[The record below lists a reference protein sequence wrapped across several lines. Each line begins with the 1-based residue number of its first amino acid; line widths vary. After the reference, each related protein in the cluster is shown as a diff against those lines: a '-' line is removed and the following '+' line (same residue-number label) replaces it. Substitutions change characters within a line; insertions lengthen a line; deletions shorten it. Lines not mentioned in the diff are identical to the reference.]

1 MQRLFCS
8 NLEKIAGKLYI
19 CGSLGAYFMKNF
31 FSLTMPQLKDYL
43 AELGKEKF
51 RAQQLFRWVYVQGET
66 EIKNMTNL
74 SKKFRE
80 ELPNYLTF
88 ELPKVVEQLDSVD
101 GTRKLL
107 FDVGDNMTV
116 ETVLIPS
123 EDRLTICLSS
133 EVGCN
138 MACRFCYTGKQK
150 LKKRLSTEQIVG
162 QYVQAAKTLEGE
174 DRRITNIV
182 FMGMGEPLDNCDAV
196 FNSIEIITAD
206 YGFNLSRKRV
216 TVSTSGIVP
225 EMHRVWEA
233 KVRLAVSL
241 NAAYDEI
248 RNVVMPVN
256 RRWPLE
262 VLLET
267 CKEFCA
273 QTKDSITFEYV
284 LLKDVTDSLED
295 ARKLPKLLKG
305 IPCKVN
311 LIPFNEHPGSEY
323 KRPNRQRVL
332 TFQKVLMEAGMQTL
346 IRRTMG
352 RDIYAACGQLTSK
365 FEGRPEMMDMKKP
378 SNDLHI

>member
-1 MQRLFCS
+1 
-8 NLEKIAGKLYI
+8 
-19 CGSLGAYFMKNF
+19 MKNF

-66 EIKNMTNL
+66 EIENMTNL

-332 TFQKVLMEAGMQTL
+332 TFQKV
-346 IRRTMG
+346 
-352 RDIYAACGQLTSK
+352 
-365 FEGRPEMMDMKKP
+365 FKKR
-378 SNDLHI
+378 

>member
-66 EIKNMTNL
+66 EIENMTNL